1 MNLKR
6 VAAII
11 ILLILFFSL
20 IATIFVAIFTDNT
33 KLLFVFLFIDIV
45 MPIVIYAYLVIT
57 KQIKALS
64 KDDDKE
70 TDK

>member
-1 MNLKR
+1 MKLKR

-20 IATIFVAIFTDNT
+20 IATIFVAIFTDKT

-45 MPIVIYAYLVIT
+45 IPIVIYAYLVIT